1 MSKNGIDVS
10 KWNGAIDFQEIKN
23 DGVEFVMIR
32 EGYGKE
38 SPSQVDKRFEENYK
52 NAKAVG
58 VPVGV
63 YHYSYADSVEDA
75 KKEAEF
81 CLKNIAGKQLEYPV
95 AFDIEDKEQL
105 KLSRRQ
111 RTDICKAFCEEI
123 EKAGYYAMIYCNLNW
138 YKNYLYS
145 EELKKYDLWLAEW
158 YEEKPSVECGIWQ
171 KSDQG
176 QINGIGGNV
185 DINEAFKNYPEI
197 MRQKGLNGFGSNI
210 SSAAS
215 GSTATDS
222 CKQNY
227 INYIVEKNDTLSAIA
242 AKYDTT
248 VSKLA
253 EINGIKDVN
262 KIFVGQL
269 LRVPGGLN
277 NGGTSIFYTVKPG
290 DTLSDI
296 AIMYSTTV
304 DKLVIDNGIKD
315 KNKIFVGQTIK
326 IK

>member
-1 MSKNGIDVS
+1 MK
-10 KWNGAIDFQEIKN
+10 
-23 DGVEFVMIR
+23 
-32 EGYGKE
+32 
-38 SPSQVDKRFEENYK
+38 
-52 NAKAVG
+52 
-58 VPVGV
+58 
-63 YHYSYADSVEDA
+63 
-75 KKEAEF
+75 
-81 CLKNIAGKQLEYPV
+81 
-95 AFDIEDKEQL
+95 
-105 KLSRRQ
+105 
-111 RTDICKAFCEEI
+111 
-123 EKAGYYAMIYCNLNW
+123 
-138 YKNYLYS
+138 
-145 EELKKYDLWLAEW
+145 
-158 YEEKPSVECGIWQ
+158 
-171 KSDQG
+171 
-176 QINGIGGNV
+176 
-185 DINEAFKNYPEI
+185 
-197 MRQKGLNGFGSNI
+197 QKGLNGFGSNI

-227 INYIVEKNDTLSAIA
+227 INYTVEKRDTLSAIA
-242 AKYDTT
+242 AKYGTT

-262 KIFVGQL
+262 KIYVGQL

-277 NGGTSIFYTVKPG
+277 NGNTSIFYTVKPG

>member
-1 MSKNGIDVS
+1 MAANGIDVS

-58 VPVGV
+58 IPVGV

-75 KKEAEF
+75 KKEAQF
-81 CLKNIAGKQLEYPV
+81 CLKNISGKQLEYPV
-95 AFDIEDKEQL
+95 CFDIEDKEQL

-145 EELKKYDLWLAEW
+145 DELKKYDLWLAEW
-158 YEEKPSVECGIWQ
+158 YAEAPSVECGIWQ

-197 MRQKGLNGFGSNI
+197 MKQKGLNGFGGNI

-215 GSTATDS
+215 SNTSTDS
-222 CKQNY
+222 YKQSY
-227 INYIVEKNDTLSAIA
+227 INYTVEKRDTLSAIA

-262 KIFVGQL
+262 KIYVGQL
-269 LRVPGGLN
+269 LRVPNGLS
-277 NGGTSIFYTVKPG
+277 NGNTSIFYTVKPG

-304 DKLVIDNGIKD
+304 DRLVIDNGIKD

>member
-1 MSKNGIDVS
+1 
-10 KWNGAIDFQEIKN
+10 
-23 DGVEFVMIR
+23 
-32 EGYGKE
+32 
-38 SPSQVDKRFEENYK
+38 
-52 NAKAVG
+52 
-58 VPVGV
+58 
-63 YHYSYADSVEDA
+63 
-75 KKEAEF
+75 
-81 CLKNIAGKQLEYPV
+81 
-95 AFDIEDKEQL
+95 
-105 KLSRRQ
+105 
-111 RTDICKAFCEEI
+111 
-123 EKAGYYAMIYCNLNW
+123 
-138 YKNYLYS
+138 
-145 EELKKYDLWLAEW
+145 
-158 YEEKPSVECGIWQ
+158 
-171 KSDQG
+171 
-176 QINGIGGNV
+176 
-185 DINEAFKNYPEI
+185 

-227 INYIVEKNDTLSAIA
+227 INYTVEKRDTLSAIA

-262 KIFVGQL
+262 KIYVGQL